1 MPPATAIDSNRK
13 TSSSAVHHG
22 RLVRH
27 YFIIS
32 AILISGGLITSG
44 LIELYFRYQ
53 ENWQNVARLQHEI
66 TAGAVFKIDQFIAE
80 IERAMRATTKNRE
93 ITEKGLSPEYF
104 SEMRRLQVIAPD
116 ITECVAI
123 DAEGVVQLAVSRLS
137 AGASRIGERHANSPA
152 FQETIKGATF
162 YGTVY
167 FLSGAEPHITLAI
180 PIERFA
186 GKIIGVLQ
194 SEINLKRI
202 SDLVYNLKIGTA
214 GSAYIV
220 ARSGD
225 LVAHPRIG
233 LVLERRNLA
242 SHQQVQMA
250 FRNSSSVTQAMTTK
264 NVQGRQVFAS
274 SAIIPHLDWAVI
286 TEQPLEEAYK
296 PLYASVLRTASLL
309 LFGLAVALVASYF
322 VARRVIYPL
331 RVLGQGARRIG
342 DGDLG
347 FRVKLE
353 TNDEIETLA
362 DEFNKMAGS
371 LEEAYARLEEKV
383 AERTRE
389 LGLANQQLDEASRH
403 KSAFLA
409 NMSHELRTPL
419 NAIIGF
425 SEVMLDSSL
434 AVSETERRQFL
445 ADIFNSGK
453 HLLNL
458 INEVL
463 DLAKIEAGRMELQ
476 IEPASLLDVVD
487 GVHST
492 MRPLAAKK
500 AISLESEAH
509 ADPGLVLMDAAR
521 ITQVL
526 LNLVGNAVK
535 FTPEGGRVWTRVA
548 AADGVARVE
557 VGDTGPGIAP
567 HMHEKIF
574 NEFHQLPT
582 LSTAMKPEGTGLGL
596 ALAKKLVEMH
606 GGRIWLESDVG
617 LGCRF
622 FFTLPN
628 SNSFEEMRTS

>member
-1 MPPATAIDSNRK
+1 MPLPTAANSNGNPPG
-13 TSSSAVHHG
+13 TAVHKG
-22 RLVRH
+22 RLIRR
-27 YFIIS
+27 YFITS

-44 LIELYFRYQ
+44 VLELYFRYQ
-53 ENWQNVARLQHEI
+53 ENWQNLARLQDEI
-66 TAGAVFKIDQFIAE
+66 TTGAVFKIEQFIAE
-80 IERAMRATTKNRE
+80 IERAMRGTTKNPE
-93 ITEKGLSPEYF
+93 IAEKGLSREYHV
-104 SEMRRLQVIAPD
+104 EMRRLLVIAPD
-116 ITECVAI
+116 ITEAIAI
-123 DAEGVVQLAVSRLS
+123 DAEGVAQLAISRFSAAASRL
-137 AGASRIGERHANSPA
+137 GGRHGDSPI
-152 FQETIKGATF
+152 FQQTINGSTF
-162 YGTVY
+162 YGKVY
-167 FLSGAEPHITLAI
+167 FPIGAEPHITIAI

-194 SEINLKRI
+194 AEINLKRI
-202 SDLVYNLKIGTA
+202 SDLVYTLKIGTA

-220 ARSGD
+220 ARSGE
-225 LVAHPRIG
+225 LVAHPEVG

-242 SHQQVQMA
+242 SQQEVQMA
-250 FRNSSSVTQAMTTK
+250 FRSSSTVTQAITTK

-274 SAIIPHLDWAVI
+274 SAVIPHLDWAVI

-309 LFGLAVALVASYF
+309 LFGVGVALLAGYF

-331 RVLGQGARRIG
+331 RVLGEGAKRIG
-342 DGDLG
+342 NGDLG

-362 DEFNKMAGS
+362 EEFNKMAGS

-389 LGLANQQLDEASRH
+389 LGLANQRLDEASRH

-434 AVSETERRQFL
+434 VVNEEEQRQFL
-445 ADIFNSGK
+445 TDIFNSGK

-463 DLAKIEAGRMELQ
+463 DLSKIEAGHMELQ
-476 IEPASLLDVVD
+476 IEPASLSDVVEA
-487 GVHST
+487 VHST

-500 AISLESEAH
+500 AISLEAQSF
-509 ADPGLVLMDAAR
+509 ADPGLISMDAAR

-526 LNLVGNAVK
+526 LNLVSNAVK
-535 FTPEGGRVWTRVA
+535 FTPEGGRVWTRVVHE
-548 AADGVARVE
+548 DGVARVE

-567 HMHEKIF
+567 DMYETIF

-582 LSTAMKPEGTGLGL
+582 LSTVIKPEGTGLGL
-596 ALAKKLVEMH
+596 ALAKKFVEMH
-606 GGRIWLESDVG
+606 GGRIWLESNPG
-617 LGCRF
+617 IGSRF
-622 FFTLPN
+622 FFTLPI
-628 SNSFEEMRTS
+628 SHQVYSH